1 MLFWQTSMD
10 LKPTTLVFL
19 IKRNESG
26 LISAICLA
34 YKKRGLGAGRFN
46 GVGGKLE
53 PGETVEQAALREV
66 KEEIGVAAKTLS
78 KRAELTFLFPAK
90 PEWDQLVSVYL
101 CESWDGEPVESEEMR
116 PQWFTMESI
125 PYSEMWAD
133 DIYWLPLVLEEKA
146 VKGTF
151 SFGEGDVVLTKE
163 WQTVEAATL
172 TTA

>member
-1 MLFWQTSMD
+1 MLLFIETMA

-19 IKRNESG
+19 IKRADNNQ
-26 LISAICLA
+26 ISEVCLA

-53 PGETVEQAALREV
+53 AGETVEQAAFRET
-66 KEEIGVAAKTLS
+66 KEEIGVDTKALS

-90 PEWDQLVSVYL
+90 PEWDQMVSVYL

-116 PQWFTMESI
+116 PQWFTTESI

-146 VKGTF
+146 VRGTF
-151 SFGEGDVVLTKE
+151 SFGEGDVVLSKE

-172 TTA
+172 TKA